1 MVLGRDMKLSDLHG
15 GAALMSIRSKSRAR
29 RTKTQLVSAFCVV
42 AMMLGFVT
50 IPMSG
55 SVSGAATKT
64 TITYWFWGE
73 SDIPGITKWMQQRI
87 ATYEADNPGVKVDLV
102 PQSNTTIIP
111 SFTLAAQS
119 KTGPDLDTQWAT
131 LPTLLPA
138 LSGDVTPISNFLPK
152 SDTAHWLSTNENT
165 YQGKIYAMPLY
176 MIGVPL
182 VFNKKLFKEAGLAP
196 VAPATWAEFVADCKA
211 LKAKGITPIG
221 MGNKDGYFGA
231 WMFAIYEKQMLNS
244 ISQLTEGVAG
254 KGNAETKL
262 MASLK
267 SM

>member
-1 MVLGRDMKLSDLHG
+1 MRRFDDSYGGVASSLQHG
-15 GAALMSIRSKSRAR
+15 NAASK
-29 RTKTQLVSAFCVV
+29 KTD
-42 AMMLGFVT
+42 
-50 IPMSG
+50 
-55 SVSGAATKT
+55 
-64 TITYWFWGE
+64 ITYWFWGE
-73 SDIPGITKWMQQRI
+73 SDIPGITKWMTQRI
-87 ATYEADNPGVKVDLV
+87 ATYEKLNPNVKISLV

-165 YQGKIYAMPLY
+165 YKGKIYAMPLY

-182 VFNKKLFKEAGLAP
+182 VWNKKLFKEAGLNP
-196 VAPATWAEFVADCKA
+196 NVGPKTWTQFLADAKA
-211 LKAKGITPIG
+211 LKAHGITPIG

-231 WMFAIYEKQMLNS
+231 WMFAIYEKQELNS
-244 ISQLTEGVAG
+244 LTQLTEGIAG
-254 KGNAETKL
+254 KGNC
-262 MASLK
+262 
-267 SM
+267 